1 MDSKKSAPKFFIP
14 FVKDSEE
21 AEDIYS
27 AIKKHAKDCY
37 GWTIK
42 ERRIYRMNFEHDG
55 MKYTAVVG
63 EPTAF
68 NGEVVIAILES
79 TTYLVC
85 TQNSGVL
92 SGNPIMVGPTGPVED
107 FSD

>member
-42 ERRIYRMNFEHDG
+42 ERRIYRIDFEHDG
-55 MKYTAVVG
+55 VKYTAVVG

-68 NGEVVIAILES
+68 NGEMVFAILEKHFL
-79 TTYLVC
+79 TTLPARSRNIA
-85 TQNSGVL
+85 TPG
-92 SGNPIMVGPTGPVED
+92 GGPVE
-107 FSD
+107 